1 MKKKR
6 IRAAVVIAVVLVFRG
21 GFCRRKYVVNSTA
34 YILDTDLGTGGIYQ
48 GTREGSFLLQAARIR
63 SFLSAANF
71 INVC

>member
-48 GTREGSFLLQAARIR
+48 GTREGSFFELRKPR
-63 SFLSAANF
+63 DSRVVPMSLSGE
-71 INVC
+71 